1 MEERDYSG
9 RQEYEFDREQRVY
22 VNGEPALG
30 ITVERY
36 NSGAV
41 SILTKKKYPFLSFCE
56 SLMWVAVVGGV
67 NYYEDKSIIEH
78 MRSVASAE
86 QSGIE
91 TKVEFPCDYLREN
104 RSGKDVY
111 KCTVSE
117 GQTSGDIAEIF
128 NDYDLHMMSNMH
140 APISKENVVNAKAVP
155 MKTLIAGQPVY
166 VVAEKW

>member
-1 MEERDYSG
+1 MEQRVYKR
-9 RQEYEFDREQRVY
+9 RQEYEFGREQRVY
-22 VNGEPALG
+22 VNGEPISG
-30 ITVERY
+30 MNVKEH

-41 SILTKKKYPFLSFCE
+41 SIQTKKKYPVLSACVHAMTF
-56 SLMWVAVVGGV
+56 AVFSVGS
-67 NYYEDKSIIEH
+67 YHLSDIIWDKIH
-78 MRSVASAE
+78 PVASAE

-91 TKVEFPCDYLREN
+91 SRVEFPCEYLREN
-104 RSGKDVY
+104 RIGKDVY